1 MPENNDGKNKNLI
14 ALVVFLVVCGYSI
27 FNNPD
32 KVDLSFSIKTDQMHL
47 NLDWGYQKS
56 NPELLVL
63 TIQRCIVKELMA
75 RIFLKQN
82 ISHLQDKMSK
92 KICIQKNYPMMWV
105 RKFERIYED
114 VLQFLWW
121 CFWNEDKRRLE
132 FVQGFGVGIV

>member
-1 MPENNDGKNKNLI
+1 VPENNDGKNKNLI

-27 FNNPD
+27 FNNQD

-56 NPELLVL
+56 NPELLAL

-75 RIFLKQN
+75 RISSIPKNFLSKDKILN
-82 ISHLQDKMSK
+82 KISWQK
-92 KICIQKNYPMMWV
+92 KYPMMWV
-105 RKFERIYED
+105 KKFERIYED